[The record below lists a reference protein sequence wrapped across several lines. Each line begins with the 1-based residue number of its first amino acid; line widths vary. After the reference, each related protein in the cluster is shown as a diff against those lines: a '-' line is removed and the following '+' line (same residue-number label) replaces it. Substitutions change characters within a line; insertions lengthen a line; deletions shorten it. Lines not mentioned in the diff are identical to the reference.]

1 MARLFNDATPD
12 FLEADIAT
20 FTAAPFTISAWFRP
34 DDLSDTLVQVLY
46 FCGDKDV
53 SDEHWD
59 LGMQEAAASNT
70 IQLRAKTAASSSQ
83 ASTTTSP
90 SINTWHHA
98 CSVAASATD
107 RAAFIDGGSKGT
119 STTSRAPAGA
129 DRTSIGCRGDVTPSR
144 KWSGDISHVAV
155 YSEALTDQEVATLAK
170 GISPLRVRRDAL
182 IAYWPIGGQSPEI
195 DIVGGLNLTVN
206 GTPAKSEE
214 PPIPYSIIAP
224 G

>member
-1 MARLFNDATPD
+1 MARLFDDATPD

-20 FTAAPFTISAWFRP
+20 FTAAPFTISAWFRS
-34 DDLSDTLVQVLY
+34 DDLSDTLVKVLY

-53 SDEHWD
+53 EDEHWD
-59 LGMQEAAASNT
+59 VGMEEAAKSNT
-70 IQLRAKTAASSSQ
+70 IQLRAKTASSSSQ

-98 CSVAASATD
+98 CTVAASATD
-107 RAAFIDGGSKGT
+107 RAAFIDGGSKGISVT
-119 STTSRAPAGA
+119 NRIPAGA
-129 DRTSIGCRGDVTPSR
+129 DRTSIGRRGDSTPTR
-144 KWSGDISHVAV
+144 EWSGDIAHVAV
-155 YSEALTDQEVATLAK
+155 WNVALTDDEVATLAE

-182 IAYWPIGGQSPEI
+182 IAYWPIGGQSAEP